1 MLLFIKRNVLRGL
14 DFKVSK
20 HAQFK
25 SLSKHLKTSNG
36 SIENERW
43 KAHVQVGIQ
52 GKERCKFFQYIIN
65 MHVL

>member
-1 MLLFIKRNVLRGL
+1 MLLCIKKKVLRGL
-14 DFKVSK
+14 DFKVFK
-20 HAQFK
+20 LVQFK
-25 SLSKHLKTSNG
+25 SLYKHLKMSNG

-52 GKERCKFFQYIIN
+52 GKEQFKFFQYIIN